1 MAGRFAGKVVVVTGA
16 SSGIGA
22 AVSRMFAREGAEVV
36 LAARTA
42 ASLEDVV
49 RDITTAG
56 GRALAV
62 PTDVADITAAERLLA
77 RAVEAFGGLDVLVN
91 NAGANKRGSIE
102 RYSAAELAQVVQVNL
117 AAPIVLTRLALPHL
131 RARGRGAI
139 VNVA

>member
-22 AVSRMFAREGAEVV
+22 AVSRMFAREGASVV

-42 ASLEDVV
+42 ASLEAVV
-49 RDITTAG
+49 RDITAAG

-62 PTDVADITAAERLLA
+62 PTDVADIAAAEHLLA
-77 RAVEAFGGLDVLVN
+77 RAVETFGGLDVLVN

-102 RYSAAELAQVVQVNL
+102 RY
-117 AAPIVLTRLALPHL
+117 
-131 RARGRGAI
+131 
-139 VNVA
+139 